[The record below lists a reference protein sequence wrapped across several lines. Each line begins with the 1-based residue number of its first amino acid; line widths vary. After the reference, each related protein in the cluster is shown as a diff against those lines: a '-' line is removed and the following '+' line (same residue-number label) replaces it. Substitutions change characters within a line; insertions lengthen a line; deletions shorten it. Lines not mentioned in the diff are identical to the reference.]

1 MFTLAQSENRI
12 NVALSRAKHGL
23 YIMGNASNLRKNP
36 TWRTILDEMERE
48 EQIGF
53 GFPIVCAR
61 HPDQVKIISEPGQLP
76 KVAPLGTDENYIAS
90 TPLTPR
96 RWLCT
101 SMRIQAPLRT
111 YLPII
116 GKVLCTQRYA
126 FLPFLCLCSVTRTLT
141 TTRAHDVTRAVCA
154 WSAYASTLASNSVA
168 NPVEIVYSR
177 SPT

>member
-1 MFTLAQSENRI
+1 
-12 NVALSRAKHGL
+12 
-23 YIMGNASNLRKNP
+23 MGNASNLRKNS
-36 TWRTILDEMERE
+36 TWSTILDEMERE

-76 KVAPLGTDENYIAS
+76 KVAPLGTNDDYIAS
-90 TPLTPR
+90 TSLTSC

-101 SMRIQAPLRT
+101 SMRIQAPLWT

-116 GKVLCTQRYA
+116 GNVLCTQQYA
-126 FLPFLCLCSVTRTLT
+126 FLPLLCLFSVTRTST
-141 TTRAHDVTRAVCA
+141 TTRAHCVTRAVCA
-154 WSAYASTLASNSVA
+154 WSVYASTLASDSVT